1 MKNNQISWKED
12 KAKGMTFKRVEEWH
26 EEEENEY
33 SDGHIEVVRTTYY
46 ADIPENTIENI
57 LIYLNTEPKYADK
70 IKWNKLTKKFV
81 FDGIQF
87 NNKIWFFDVVISHI
101 IYDVESDLGFHA
113 PSKVK
118 HAINILTSMP
128 ENQIYMAPEKIFTYH
143 NDKKS
148 EE

>member
-1 MKNNQISWKED
+1 MKSNQQMKNNQVSWKEY

-57 LIYLNTEPKYADK
+57 LIYLNTNPKYAGK
-70 IKWNKLTKKFV
+70 IKWNSSAKKYV
-81 FDGIQF
+81 FDDHQF
-87 NNKIWFFDVVISHI
+87 NNKIWFYDEVISHI
-101 IYDVESDLGFHA
+101 IYDIEWEMGFYA
-113 PSKVK
+113 PGKVK
-118 HAINILTSMP
+118 RAIDILTKMP
-128 ENQIYMAPEKIFTYH
+128 ENQITY
-143 NDKKS
+143 NKES

>member
-1 MKNNQISWKED
+1 MKNNQISWKEY

-57 LIYLNTEPKYADK
+57 LIYLNNEPKYADK
-70 IKWNKLTKKFV
+70 IKWNLSTKKYV
-81 FDGIQF
+81 FDGHQYNSKLAF
-87 NNKIWFFDVVISHI
+87 YECVISDI
-101 IYDVESDLGFHA
+101 IYDVEWEMGFYA
-113 PSKVK
+113 PGKVK
-118 HAINILTSMP
+118 RAIDILTKMP
-128 ENQIYMAPEKIFTYH
+128 ENQITGVEE
-143 NDKKS
+143 S